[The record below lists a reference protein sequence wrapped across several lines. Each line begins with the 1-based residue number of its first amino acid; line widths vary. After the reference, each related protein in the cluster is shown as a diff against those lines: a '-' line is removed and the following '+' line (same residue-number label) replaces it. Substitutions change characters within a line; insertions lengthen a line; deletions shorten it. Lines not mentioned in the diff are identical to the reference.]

1 MKCMDTVMLGGPTDL
16 DVIASTT
23 VKGVRFIVTDQCPV
37 IMHSH
42 GVVGK
47 CRFGRARWTREDKGC
62 RELNGE
68 EREMFKAM
76 CETLDTYSADNRK
89 FLKASRRL

>member
-1 MKCMDTVMLGGPTDL
+1 MDTVMLGGPTDL

-42 GVVGK
+42 GMVGK
-47 CRFGRARWTREDKGC
+47 CRFGRARWTSDDEGC
-62 RELNGE
+62 RELNE
-68 EREMFKAM
+68 DEREMFKAM

>member
-1 MKCMDTVMLGGPTDL
+1 MDIVMLGGPADL

-42 GVVGK
+42 GMVGK
-47 CRFGRARWTREDKGC
+47 CRFGRARWTGEDEGH
-62 RELNGE
+62 RELNDE

>member
-1 MKCMDTVMLGGPTDL
+1 MDTVMLGGPTDL

-42 GVVGK
+42 GMVGK
-47 CRFGRARWTREDKGC
+47 CRFGRARWTSDDEGC
-62 RELNGE
+62 RELNE
-68 EREMFKAM
+68 DEKEMFKAM